1 MDFWT
6 VASYAAWIISAAI
19 FLWMLWDA
27 FMVGRRYDEAA
38 KTLKVKE
45 ATLATRLH
53 RARRAVVQQLTTSEP
68 PEEEPR
74 RSRTW
79 GARP

>member
-27 FMVGRRYDEAA
+27 FKVGQRF
-38 KTLKVKE
+38 
-45 ATLATRLH
+45 TRSCC
-53 RARRAVVQQLTTSEP
+53 RARAKASTNCWSMAT
-68 PEEEPR
+68 
-74 RSRTW
+74 
-79 GARP
+79 G